1 LNKENYNLIHLNSSK
16 ASFVGSVAA
25 KMYSYNPANTK
36 TRVVY
41 TAHGFVFNEP
51 LSKIRKKAYIFSEKI
66 AAAFQ
71 YLIIAVSET
80 DRQSAIDQQICNPNK
95 IFTVHNGLNFDK
107 YNFYSKEEA
116 RNKLNLSADKKYFGT
131 IASFYETKGYEY
143 LVEAI
148 KILRNKQ
155 SQILKNYQ
163 WVLIGE
169 GPNLE
174 KIKKQVADNN
184 LSPYIKFIPA
194 QDNDWKFLKAFDCF
208 ILPSIKEG
216 LPYTIL
222 EAGLAQIPIIA
233 TKVGGLPEIIT
244 NEKTGLLITPANPL
258 SLAQAME
265 KMSQDHDLS
274 EKFAESNY
282 QNIKNNFNLQNTLD
296 KTEELYLKLF

>member
-1 LNKENYNLIHLNSSK
+1 
-16 ASFVGSVAA
+16 
-25 KMYSYNPANTK
+25 M
-36 TRVVY
+36 
-41 TAHGFVFNEP
+41 
-51 LSKIRKKAYIFSEKI
+51 
-66 AAAFQ
+66 
-71 YLIIAVSET
+71 
-80 DRQSAIDQQICNPNK
+80 
-95 IFTVHNGLNFDK
+95 
-107 YNFYSKEEA
+107 
-116 RNKLNLSADKKYFGT
+116 
-131 IASFYETKGYEY
+131 
-143 LVEAI
+143 
-148 KILRNKQ
+148 
-155 SQILKNYQ
+155 
-163 WVLIGE
+163 
-169 GPNLE
+169 
-174 KIKKQVADNN
+174 
-184 LSPYIKFIPA
+184 SPYIKFIPA